1 MRFRFLLSEKVEMS
15 NFLWL
20 QVQILFINSSHVLRR
35 LETRMYNSVASR
47 RSFQLV
53 EPIVVFVHAN
63 NFLVERLPATGIETA
78 SPPGS

>member
-1 MRFRFLLSEKVEMS
+1 
-15 NFLWL
+15 
-20 QVQILFINSSHVLRR
+20 
-35 LETRMYNSVASR
+35 MYNSVASR

-78 SPPGS
+78 SPLVLECQSEARVSREVLMEAPYPLDHAGFRHRRERF